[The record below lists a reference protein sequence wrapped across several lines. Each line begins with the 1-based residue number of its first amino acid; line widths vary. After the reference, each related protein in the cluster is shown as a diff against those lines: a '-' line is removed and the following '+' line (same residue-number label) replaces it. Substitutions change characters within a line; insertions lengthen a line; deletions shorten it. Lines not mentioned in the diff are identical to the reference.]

1 MKKLYSFYWDCGRMG
16 NLQGLFIAEQSEVD
30 KILGKEV
37 YFGEVLGK
45 HSEVYGEIGD
55 SDIEVV
61 SEDQEKVEW
70 LEKLLGSTVSGYNPL
85 DYYEETEDG
94 NEEDEYQY

>member
-16 NLQGLFIAEQSEVD
+16 DLQGLFIAEEADVQKV
-30 KILGKEV
+30 LGKEV

-45 HSEVYGEIGD
+45 HSEVYGTVD
-55 SDIEVV
+55 NNDIEVV

-70 LEKLLGSTVSGYNPL
+70 LENLLGSTVSGYNPL
-85 DYYEETEDG
+85 DYYE
-94 NEEDEYQY
+94 